1 MASSDRKVK
10 IPSAVSNELVVTPV
24 ETLQMSGEPPV
35 GSQVYCI
42 VQVGSLRPKYASKV
56 KSAS

>member
-10 IPSAVSNELVVTPV
+10 IPVTVSNELVVTAV

-42 VQVGSLRPKYASKV
+42 VHVGSLRPKSALKV